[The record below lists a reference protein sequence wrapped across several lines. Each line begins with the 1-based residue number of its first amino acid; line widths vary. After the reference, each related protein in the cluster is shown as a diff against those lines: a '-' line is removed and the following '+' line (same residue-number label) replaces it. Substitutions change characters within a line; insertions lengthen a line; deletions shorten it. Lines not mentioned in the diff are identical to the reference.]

1 MLILIS
7 PSKNLD
13 FKPQETLKAFTMPG
27 FPDESIQLMQEL
39 KKMGY
44 AELRQLLGISPQLAR
59 LTHERIQ
66 AWHYPFSPAE
76 AKQAILAYSG
86 DVYAGLDAL
95 SFSRDDFTYAQSN
108 LRILSAL
115 YGILRPLDL
124 MQPHRLDMKTPLK
137 TDNCRNLYE
146 FWSEKITRK
155 ILELLNR
162 SEYEVL
168 INLASEE
175 YFRAVDTSLLSHE
188 VITPVFKDYHDGK
201 YVTLGTLAKKA
212 RGLMS
217 RFIIRNRLTD
227 PERIKLF
234 AEDGYFYNDPLS
246 QGNTW
251 VFTRG

>member
-7 PSKNLD
+7 PSKNLN
-13 FKPQETLKAFTMPG
+13 FKPQETIKTFTMPG
-27 FPDESIQLMQEL
+27 FPDESVELMQEL
-39 KKMGY
+39 KKMDHVG
-44 AELRQLLGISPQLAR
+44 LRRLLGISPQLAR

-66 AWHYPFSPAE
+66 AWRYPFSPAE
-76 AKQAILAYSG
+76 AKQAVLAYSG

-95 SFSRDDFTYAQSN
+95 SFSKDDFAYAQSN

-124 MQPHRLDMKTPLK
+124 IQPHRLDMKTPLG
-137 TDNCRNLYE
+137 TGACRNLYE
-146 FWSEKITRK
+146 FWTVKITRK
-155 ILELLNR
+155 IIELLDR
-162 SEYEVL
+162 SEHEVL

-175 YFRAVDTSLLSHE
+175 YFRAVDTRLLSQD
-188 VITPVFKDYHDGK
+188 VITPVFKDYHGGK

-217 RFIIRNRLTD
+217 RFIIRNRLTG
-227 PERIKLF
+227 PERIRLF